1 MRQMAALRFPAVKH
15 PPAPALIS
23 LPCGRSLVAM
33 RNTILIAMA
42 LTMLASPTLVVPASA
57 DTYPVSGRWG
67 QSSSSEKGPIDCSR
81 LRVISFNGDER
92 TDSNGGVP
100 AYRNKSISAAGSAFR
115 VVDEFT
121 TGQIRNGKMNYTL
134 TQTDAD
140 HIEMNMK
147 PGGLLKLQRCK

>member
-1 MRQMAALRFPAVKH
+1 
-15 PPAPALIS
+15 
-23 LPCGRSLVAM
+23 M
-33 RNTILIAMA
+33 RNTILIATA
-42 LTMLASPTLVVPASA
+42 LTMLTAPALA

-67 QSSSSEKGPIDCSR
+67 QSNSSEKGPIDCSK

-100 AYRNKSISAAGSAFR
+100 AYRNKSITAAGSTYR

-140 HIEMNMK
+140 HIEINMK